1 MVRKEIAIFDIQKTN
16 KNIKTMAN
24 NRFESTVANFRDCL
38 RNLERIVN
46 EGEAV
51 TQREWDCAR
60 AMYIYA
66 RDFVETYEEQG
77 HINIEK

>member
-1 MVRKEIAIFDIQKTN
+1 
-16 KNIKTMAN
+16 MAN
-24 NRFESTVANFRDCL
+24 NRFESTVANFRDCY
-38 RNLERIVN
+38 RALERIVN

-66 RDFVETYEEQG
+66 RDFVKTYEEHG
-77 HINIEK
+77 EINIEKQMEI

>member
-1 MVRKEIAIFDIQKTN
+1 MVRKEIAIFVIQKTT
-16 KNIKTMAN
+16 KNIKAMAN

-66 RDFVETYEEQG
+66 RDFVETYEEQRE
-77 HINIEK
+77 INIEK

>member
-1 MVRKEIAIFDIQKTN
+1 MVRKEIAIFVIQKTN

-24 NRFESTVANFRDCL
+24 NRFESTVANFRDCY
-38 RNLERIVN
+38 RALERIVN

-77 HINIEK
+77 KINIEK

>member
-1 MVRKEIAIFDIQKTN
+1 
-16 KNIKTMAN
+16 MAN
-24 NRFESTVANFRDCL
+24 KRFESTVANFRDCY
-38 RNLERIVN
+38 RALERIVN

-77 HINIEK
+77 EINIVNTKELED

>member
-1 MVRKEIAIFDIQKTN
+1 
-16 KNIKTMAN
+16 MAN

-66 RDFVETYEEQG
+66 RDFVEIYEE
-77 HINIEK
+77 

>member
-1 MVRKEIAIFDIQKTN
+1 
-16 KNIKTMAN
+16 MAN
-24 NRFESTVANFRDCL
+24 NRFESTVTEFRNCL

-60 AMYIYA
+60 GLYIYA
-66 RDFVETYEEQG
+66 RDFVEIYEEQG